1 MDSLSWADKAQ
12 IVAIISTTRKESL
25 LQISLPSI
33 FKQDRK
39 PDLIYVVADSM
50 SNLPKDQISKLN
62 AEKIPLKCILNM
74 REQNLSGAINTVLSE
89 MLLDGFDPDRTFI
102 SILDDDDWWEPDY
115 LSSCIAAASKNGS
128 DWIVSGIVS

>member
-1 MDSLSWADKAQ
+1 MDSLSWADKSQ

-62 AEKIPLKCILNM
+62 AEKIQLKCMLNM

-89 MLLDGFDPDRTFI
+89 MLLD
-102 SILDDDDWWEPDY
+102 
-115 LSSCIAAASKNGS
+115 
-128 DWIVSGIVS
+128 